1 MRICFAIAF
10 LSFKEGLR
18 QRLLYG
24 VMIFSLLIMV
34 MSVLVSG
41 LFMRDISKII
51 LDFCLSAI
59 NIGGLLVPFFL
70 AIDLLSK
77 DIERK
82 TVFVILARPVS
93 RAQYII
99 GKFSGIVLL
108 TSIVMSVLACSTLIS
123 VWCGKL
129 LYPSHFF
136 ENFSVFPVI
145 VAIFYSWLGIVVLN
159 ALVVLWCAITTSS
172 FLATLLTLFT
182 YLIGQSIDDVV
193 RFLSIKTPGV
203 SFSESL
209 RWTIRGIKYLFP
221 NLSVFD
227 LKLQAAHGLILPA
240 DELSFI
246 FLYGVAYS
254 SAVLALAVIIFLRRD
269 LA

>member
-1 MRICFAIAF
+1 MKTCFAIAF

-24 VMIFSLLIMV
+24 VIIFSLLIMFFAV
-34 MSVLVSG
+34 IVSG

-82 TVFVILARPVS
+82 TVFVILARPIS

-99 GKFSGIVLL
+99 GKFIGILLL
-108 TSIVMSVLACSTLIS
+108 TSIVMFILSCTTLVSI
-123 VWCGKL
+123 WCGKL
-129 LYPSHFF
+129 LYADHFF
-136 ENFSVFPVI
+136 ENLSV
-145 VAIFYSWLGIVVLN
+145 VAIVLSIVSSWLGIIVLN
-159 ALVVLWCAITTSS
+159 ALVVLWCSVTTSS

-182 YLIGQSIDDVV
+182 YFIGQSIDDVV
-193 RFLSIKTPGV
+193 RFLSVETPGV
-203 SFSESL
+203 VISESL
-209 RWTIRGIKYLFP
+209 RYTMSGVQYLFP

-227 LKLQAAHGLILPA
+227 LKLQAAHGLIPPA
-240 DELSFI
+240 SELFFV
-246 FLYGVAYS
+246 FLYGATYTT
-254 SAVLALAVIIFLRRD
+254 AVLALAVIVFQRRD

>member
-1 MRICFAIAF
+1 MKTCFAIAL

-24 VMIFSLLIMV
+24 VVIFSLLIMV
-34 MSVLVSG
+34 MSVLISG

-70 AIDLLSK
+70 AVDLLSK

-108 TSIVMSVLACSTLIS
+108 TSIVMFVLACTALIS

-129 LYPSHFF
+129 LYGGHFF
-136 ENFSVFPVI
+136 ENFSIFPVL

-193 RFLSIKTPGV
+193 RFLSVETAGV
-203 SFSESL
+203 KISESV
-209 RWTIRGIKYLFP
+209 RWTIRGIKYVFP
-221 NLSVFD
+221 NLSIFD
-227 LKLQAAHGLILPA
+227 LKLQAAHGLILPVN
-240 DELSFI
+240 ELSFI
-246 FLYGVAYS
+246 SLYAVAYLT
-254 SAVLALAVIIFLRRD
+254 AVLALAVIVFQRRD